1 MKKHVSFSN
10 MKILMYRKY
19 PETGFQDVYY
29 FSKVFKS
36 GRACPHPNT
45 GYAGIDKEMGV
56 CYTDTK
62 MVAHATNMEEI
73 YGILDEIY

>member
-1 MKKHVSFSN
+1 M
-10 MKILMYRKY
+10 
-19 PETGFQDVYY
+19 YY

-36 GRACPHPNT
+36 GRECPHPNT
-45 GYAGIDKEMGV
+45 GYAGVDKGMGV

-62 MVAHATNMEEI
+62 IVAHATNMEEI